1 MSLPEID
8 DDELAIYH
16 VDGDREIA
24 LAMYIERTGL
34 TSNDTNLM
42 VITEMF
48 DWEWN
53 QRLYGGQEP

>member
-1 MSLPEID
+1 MLPEIT
-8 DDELAIYH
+8 DEELVVFH
-16 VDGDREIA
+16 LDGDREIA

-48 DWEWN
+48 DWEWHK
-53 QRLYGGQEP
+53 RLYDEGEP